1 MGGGW
6 EGVTGTCVA
15 YRGARGEIAEDRT
28 AAEQAVETR
37 KLRLESA
44 VKHLED
50 RA

>member
-1 MGGGW
+1 MGGW
-6 EGVTGTCVA
+6 VA
-15 YRGARGEIAEDRT
+15 NRDSRGLLEGARGEIAEDRT
-28 AAEQAVETR
+28 AAEQAVEMR